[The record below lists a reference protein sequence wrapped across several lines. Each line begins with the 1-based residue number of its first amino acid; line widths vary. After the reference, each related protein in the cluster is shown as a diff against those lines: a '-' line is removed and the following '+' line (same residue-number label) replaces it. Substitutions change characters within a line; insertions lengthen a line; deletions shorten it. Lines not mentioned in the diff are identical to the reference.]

1 MCAARA
7 AARRAA
13 AGAGPTAMGQLA
25 AGRAAAG
32 AAGPAATVG
41 QPAVGRA
48 AAGACGGAAVS
59 RRGQP
64 PAEQLRTGQLGGRAG
79 CLGRAASRSPSGCG
93 RWLCWGPC
101 RQPGSGSRQPSGCR
115 QPGSGSCQPSGCGPG
130 WPGRPWKRGPWQNSH
145 VGGGGTEY
153 VGWWRRGGGQSI
165 YVGQGPAVVYPCLC
179 VAGSRLRRLTA
190 PTQPLS
196 DRLPARPELLRGRRW
211 QYVGWW
217 RDG

>member
-1 MCAARA
+1 M
-7 AARRAA
+7 
-13 AGAGPTAMGQLA
+13 LA
-25 AGRAAAG
+25 AG
-32 AAGPAATVG
+32 
-41 QPAVGRA
+41 
-48 AAGACGGAAVS
+48 
-59 RRGQP
+59 
-64 PAEQLRTGQLGGRAG
+64 
-79 CLGRAASRSPSGCG
+79 
-93 RWLCWGPC
+93 GPC

-217 RDG
+217 RDGWPTGCRHGQNSHVGGGGSTWGGGPCTAQGAGHRSMHLPSGQLPAPTAGTAATGR